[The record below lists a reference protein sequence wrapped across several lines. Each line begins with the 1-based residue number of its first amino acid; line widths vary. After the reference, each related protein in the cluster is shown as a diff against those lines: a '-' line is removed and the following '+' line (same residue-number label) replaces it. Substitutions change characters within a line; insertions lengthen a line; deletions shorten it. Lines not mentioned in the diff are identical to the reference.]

1 MCDPTIGFYYN
12 STSEKCDCI
21 NPLCGTIDTP
31 SLCNNGKKIG
41 CSSNCI
47 VDSGYKCTG
56 EIGSESSCNPVCGDG
71 IKT

>member
-31 SLCNNGKKIG
+31 SLCNNGILDAG
-41 CSSNCI
+41 
-47 VDSGYKCTG
+47 
-56 EIGSESSCNPVCGDG
+56 
-71 IKT
+71 